1 MTLPNLVQRPER
13 LTAFPPFVQSGCVL
27 HNFCVDGD
35 QALIQAALDATF
47 KTPSNGAV
55 SYTAIGSKLFLSV
68 AEIARITSLDP
79 GDSRR
84 GWMQEIDVTVWVMAC
99 VTGTLDLRWIPLWL
113 FVDSAPAMATGR
125 EVYGFPKQIGR
136 FDFSPQ
142 DDPARRFST
151 QAFAIATYT
160 PESHAAWAPIIEFE
174 PIVAGPP
181 PPGGTVLKDL
191 EALAAHAVARLRE
204 GVTGIESGLLNA
216 VSGAMAGGGGVL
228 GFLKQFPDAQD
239 PRLACYQ
246 AIVEADCKVIGAPN
260 VTLTP
265 QPYRANIHSYASH
278 PLAAQLGIAEGWQD
292 IGHAVVVHFDFSIG
306 LGRNVWVAGA

>member
-35 QALIQAALDATF
+35 QALIQRALDDTF
-47 KTPSNGAV
+47 KTPSGGAV

-79 GDSRR
+79 GDARR

-99 VTGTLDLRWIPLWL
+99 VTGTLDLRWIPLLL

-142 DDPARRFST
+142 DAPARRFST
-151 QAFAIATYT
+151 QAFAIPTYT
-160 PESHAAWAPIIEFE
+160 PQSHAAWAPIIEFE
-174 PIVAGPP
+174 PIAAAPP
-181 PPGGTVLKDL
+181 PAGGTVLKDL

-204 GVTGIESGLLNA
+204 GVTDIESGLLNA
-216 VSGAMAGGGGVL
+216 VSQALVGGGGVL
-228 GFLKQFPDAQD
+228 GFLKQFPDATD

-246 AIVEADCKVIGAPN
+246 AIIEADCKVMGSPQ
-260 VTLTP
+260 VSLTP

-278 PLAAQLGIAEGWQD
+278 PLSEQLGIVEGWQD
-292 IGHAVVVHFDFSIG
+292 IGHAVVVHFDFSIS
-306 LGRNVWVAGA
+306 LGRTVWKAAT